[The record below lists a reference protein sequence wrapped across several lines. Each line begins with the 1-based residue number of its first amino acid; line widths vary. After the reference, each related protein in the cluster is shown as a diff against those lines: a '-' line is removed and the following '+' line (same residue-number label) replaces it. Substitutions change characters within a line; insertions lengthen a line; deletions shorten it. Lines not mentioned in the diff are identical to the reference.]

1 MQEIERVLQGLK
13 QEHSEVDAK
22 LAQLKHRGGGGG
34 GDLSAPATPGPRP
47 ASGGDVIQRHNQAR
61 ISSSPSIKS
70 SLSVGSSSGAS
81 SQSGGGV
88 VSPYQAGMGGGGG
101 GGSYGQDVSSRLCAG
116 GGGSNSTYSSM
127 PSHHSP
133 SVTDVTNSQ
142 SSYQPRFVSL
152 IEDLNTPLQVIE
164 R

>member
-47 ASGGDVIQRHNQAR
+47 ASGDVIQRHNQAR

-101 GGSYGQDVSSRLCAG
+101 GGSYAQDVSARLSAG
-116 GGGSNSTYSSM
+116 GGGNNSTYSSM

-133 SVTDVTNSQ
+133 SVTDVTSSQ

-152 IEDLNTPLQVIE
+152 IEDYPSPSY
-164 R
+164 